1 MYKLTDKAI
10 NGKFRML
17 SDLTISFINQKIWEL
32 TKDPDF
38 LKANNDFFLV
48 KISHNYV
55 CFKDPEMNKLYDAVG
70 FYTFIIY
77 LNDIEEEDMKEPLKG
92 ITTGVWYDVAD
103 IFQGKYDLE
112 EAIEESYDVLVCKR
126 GPDEIGLAGNFT
138 SNYKLYWVGYL
149 KKDTYGY
156 NFCVENVGFPLENFV
171 RVMFIPSK
179 TEEE

>member
-17 SDLTISFINQKIWEL
+17 SEPTIDVINQQIEAL

-38 LKANNDFFLV
+38 IKHNDFFYV
-48 KISHNYV
+48 KLSHYYV
-55 CFKDPEMNKLYDAVG
+55 CFKDPEMNKLDSAVG

-77 LNDIEEEDMKEPLKG
+77 LNDIEEVDMKKQLKG

-103 IFQGKYDLE
+103 IIQGKYDIE
-112 EAIEESYDVLVCKR
+112 EAIEKAYDVLACKDES
-126 GPDEIGLAGNFT
+126 DEIGIDDNFT
-138 SNYKLYWVGYL
+138 VNHQSYEVGYID
-149 KKDTYGY
+149 KDDYDYCLGV
-156 NFCVENVGFPLENFV
+156 NCSGQPLETFV

>member
-17 SDLTISFINQKIWEL
+17 SELTISAINQQIGEL

-38 LKANNDFFLV
+38 IKRNDFFFV
-48 KISHNYV
+48 KLSHYYV
-55 CFKDPEMNKLYDAVG
+55 CFKEPDMNKLDAAVG
-70 FYTFIIY
+70 SYTFIIY
-77 LNDIEEEDMKEPLKG
+77 LNDIEEVDMKKPLKG

-103 IFQGKYDLE
+103 IIKGGYDLE
-112 EAIEESYDVLVCKR
+112 EAFEELYDVLACKMES
-126 GPDEIGLAGNFT
+126 DEIGIDNNFT
-138 SNYKLYWVGYL
+138 SNHRSYNVGYIV
-149 KKDTYGY
+149 KGDY
-156 NFCVENVGFPLENFV
+156 NYNLCVNNIEYPLENFV

>member
-17 SDLTISFINQKIWEL
+17 SEPTIDVINQRIEAL

-38 LKANNDFFLV
+38 IKHSDFFFV
-48 KISHNYV
+48 KLSHYYV
-55 CFKDPEMNKLYDAVG
+55 CFKDPEMNKLDAAVG

-77 LNDIEEEDMKEPLKG
+77 LNDIEEVDMKKPLKG

-103 IFQGKYDLE
+103 IIQGKYDIE
-112 EAIEESYDVLVCKR
+112 EAVEKTYDVLACKSES
-126 GPDEIGLAGNFT
+126 DEIAFDDNFT
-138 SNYKLYWVGYL
+138 FNHRYYNVGYIV
-149 KKDTYGY
+149 KDGYGY
-156 NFCVENVGFPLENFV
+156 CFCAHDTECPLETFV
-171 RVMFIPSK
+171 RVMFIPLK

>member
-10 NGKFRML
+10 NEKFHML
-17 SDLTISFINQKIWEL
+17 SELTISALNQQIGEL

-38 LKANNDFFLV
+38 LKANDFFFV
-48 KISHNYV
+48 KLSHYYV
-55 CFKDPEMNKLYDAVG
+55 CFKEPDMNKLDAAVG

-77 LNDIEEEDMKEPLKG
+77 LNDIEEVDMKETLKG

-103 IFQGKYDLE
+103 IIKGNYDLDD
-112 EAIEESYDVLVCKR
+112 AIEESYDVLACKV
-126 GPDEIGLAGNFT
+126 GSDEIGLDGNFT
-138 SNYKLYWVGYL
+138 SNYQSYRVGYIENGN
-149 KKDTYGY
+149 YGY
-156 NFCVENVGFPLENFV
+156 NFCVSNIGYPLEIFA

>member
-17 SDLTISFINQKIWEL
+17 SELTISAINQQIGEL

-38 LKANNDFFLV
+38 LKANDFFFV
-48 KISHNYV
+48 KLSHYYV
-55 CFKDPEMNKLYDAVG
+55 CFKEPDMNKLDAAVG

-77 LNDIEEEDMKEPLKG
+77 LNDIEEVDVKKPLKG

-103 IFQGKYDLE
+103 IIQGKYDID
-112 EAIEESYDVLVCKR
+112 EAIEKTYDVLACKSES
-126 GPDEIGLAGNFT
+126 DEISIDDNFT
-138 SNYKLYWVGYL
+138 DNHQSYKVGYID
-149 KKDTYGY
+149 KDDYGY
-156 NFCVENVGFPLENFV
+156 CFCVNCSERPLETFV

>member
-10 NGKFRML
+10 NGKFHML
-17 SDLTISFINQKIWEL
+17 SELTISAINQQIEAL

-38 LKANNDFFLV
+38 IKHNDFFFV
-48 KISHNYV
+48 KLSHYYV
-55 CFKDPEMNKLYDAVG
+55 CFKDPEMNKLDAAVG

-77 LNDIEEEDMKEPLKG
+77 LNDIEEVDMKKQLKK

-103 IFQGKYDLE
+103 IIKDGYDIE
-112 EAIEESYDVLVCKR
+112 EAIEKSYDVLACKSE
-126 GPDEIGLAGNFT
+126 PDEIGIDDNFT
-138 SNYKLYWVGYL
+138 YNHRSYNVGYIE
-149 KKDTYGY
+149 KDDYGY
-156 NFCVENVGFPLENFV
+156 SFWVNNIECPLETFV